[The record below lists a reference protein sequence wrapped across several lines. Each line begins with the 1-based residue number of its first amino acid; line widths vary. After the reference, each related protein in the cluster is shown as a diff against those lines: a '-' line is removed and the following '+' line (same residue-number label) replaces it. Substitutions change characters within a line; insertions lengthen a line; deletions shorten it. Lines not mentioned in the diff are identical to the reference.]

1 MGAIGDYVH
10 YSLNGY
16 LEHGITK
23 NQTFQSYK
31 SQKDIIRKKAK
42 SSAKQIKDVD
52 LKKMEEAIMAIMRAE
67 AEDNSAVATARNN
80 VSQYLNSLF
89 TDLQSYDFAT
99 GKFSLTGSK
108 TSRVGQARS
117 YYDVEDILKRLNKT
131 EQAIMEAI
139 KEGQVNEAD
148 IRERIDNLK
157 NYYAKVQNDINKFKT
172 SKGWQKSLTVK
183 QTQQLKEQRRELNKL
198 IKEFAA
204 YPAVALQQ
212 GTFFEAVLDQLPL
225 VAKEALTSEIRG
237 DIPEIVAMDK
247 TKFANQYITKD
258 FGDLL
263 ERTSVSQGKV
273 DVSVMWNETPVNI
286 SAKSVDLN
294 NYYIHLV
301 TGSSLLYMIQD
312 LNSNFVNHFLNIF
325 AAHKG
330 SSSRLSQMKLAMAQE
345 MKLILMYK
353 ALTGDNYK
361 RTSANV
367 FAVNDINT
375 GKVRLFDMYTL
386 IDKVSKD
393 QQGIMGIQL
402 NKKTFNENIKFN
414 NSYAATPDERISRL
428 LTDVHNRKVSVSIN
442 TKYIKF

>member
-273 DVSVMWNETPVNI
+273 DVSVMWDETPVNI

-345 MKLILMYK
+345 IKLILKKEMYDLSNFVFI
-353 ALTGDNYK
+353 APLTFSFNLICSSIQY
-361 RTSANV
+361 
-367 FAVNDINT
+367 
-375 GKVRLFDMYTL
+375 LFFFF
-386 IDKVSKD
+386 I
-393 QQGIMGIQL
+393 
-402 NKKTFNENIKFN
+402 
-414 NSYAATPDERISRL
+414 
-428 LTDVHNRKVSVSIN
+428 
-442 TKYIKF
+442 

>member
-273 DVSVMWNETPVNI
+273 DVSVMWDETPVNI

-330 SSSRLSQMKLAMAQE
+330 SSSRLSPVN
-345 MKLILMYK
+345 
-353 ALTGDNYK
+353 AL
-361 RTSANV
+361 
-367 FAVNDINT
+367 
-375 GKVRLFDMYTL
+375 
-386 IDKVSKD
+386 
-393 QQGIMGIQL
+393 
-402 NKKTFNENIKFN
+402 
-414 NSYAATPDERISRL
+414 
-428 LTDVHNRKVSVSIN
+428 
-442 TKYIKF
+442 YIKINFIS

>member
-52 LKKMEEAIMAIMRAE
+52 LKKMEEAIMAIMQAE

-263 ERTSVSQGKV
+263 EKTSVSQGKV
-273 DVSVMWNETPVNI
+273 DVSVMWDETPVNI

-345 MKLILMYK
+345 IKLILMYK

-375 GKVRLFDMYTL
+375 GRVRLFDMYTL